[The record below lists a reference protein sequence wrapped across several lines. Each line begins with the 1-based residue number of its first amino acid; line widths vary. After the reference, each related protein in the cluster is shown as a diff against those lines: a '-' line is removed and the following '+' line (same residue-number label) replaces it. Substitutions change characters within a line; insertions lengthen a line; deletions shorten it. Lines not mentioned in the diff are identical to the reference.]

1 MKDRVLR
8 VFTVL
13 IVLLTLGGNLCLA
26 QESKKTNLEILE
38 QNISAELDKFF
49 FYPDINRNLQFVFLV
64 ESVKK
69 DKSEKKFIESV
80 IKKSADKNKIRLS
93 FSKDDEMS
101 SADSVFYKAKVN
113 IEKLNTL
120 YPRFGRNTFLGE
132 KSLVREISS
141 GLKVEIKLNN
151 GTVAVSD
158 NISTVFKGDIPYDD
172 YAQYESEEFRFTQ
185 SSPPDISFLES
196 IIFPAAI
203 VAVSIAA
210 TVLFFTVRSK

>member
-13 IVLLTLGGNLCLA
+13 IVLLTLGGNLCFA
-26 QESKKTNLEILE
+26 QDGKKTNLEILE

-49 FYPDINRNLQFVFLV
+49 FYPDMNRNLQFVFFV
-64 ESVKK
+64 ESGKK

-80 IKKSADKNKIRLS
+80 IRKSADKNKIRLS
-93 FSKDDEMS
+93 FSKDDQMS
-101 SADSVFYKAKVN
+101 SADSVYYKAKVN

-120 YPRFGRNTFLGE
+120 YPRFGKNTFLGE
-132 KSLVREISS
+132 KTLVREISS
-141 GLKVEIKLNN
+141 GLKVEIKLNE
-151 GTVAVSD
+151 GAIAVSD
-158 NISTVFKGDIPYDD
+158 NINTVFKGDIPYDD
-172 YAQYESEEFRFTQ
+172 YSQYETEEYRFTQ
-185 SSPPDISFLES
+185 SSPPNISFIES

>member
-13 IVLLTLGGNLCLA
+13 IVLLTLGGNLCFA
-26 QESKKTNLEILE
+26 QDSKKTNLEILE

-49 FYPDINRNLQFVFLV
+49 FYPDINRNLQFVFFV
-64 ESVKK
+64 ESGKK
-69 DKSEKKFIESV
+69 DKSEKRFIESV
-80 IKKSADKNKIRLS
+80 IKKSADKNKIKLS
-93 FSKDDEMS
+93 FSKDDQMS
-101 SADSVFYKAKVN
+101 SADSVYYKAKVN

-120 YPRFGRNTFLGE
+120 YPRFGKNTFLGE
-132 KSLVREISS
+132 KTLVREISS
-141 GLKVEIKLNN
+141 GLKVEIKLND
-151 GTVAVSD
+151 GAIAVSD

-172 YAQYESEEFRFTQ
+172 YAQYETEEYRFTQ
-185 SSPPDISFLES
+185 SSPPNISFIES

>member
-13 IVLLTLGGNLCLA
+13 IVLLTLGGNLCFA
-26 QESKKTNLEILE
+26 QDGKKTNLEILE

-49 FYPDINRNLQFVFLV
+49 FYPDINRNLQFVFFV
-64 ESVKK
+64 ESGKK
-69 DKSEKKFIESV
+69 DKSEKRFIESV

-93 FSKDDEMS
+93 FSKDDQMS
-101 SADSVFYKAKVN
+101 SADSVYYKAKIN

-120 YPRFGRNTFLGE
+120 YPRFSGNTFLGE
-132 KSLVREISS
+132 KTLVREISS
-141 GLKVEIKLNN
+141 GLKVEIKLND
-151 GTVAVSD
+151 GAIAVSD
-158 NISTVFKGDIPYDD
+158 NINTVFKGDIPYDD
-172 YAQYESEEFRFTQ
+172 YLQYESEEYRFTQ
-185 SSPPDISFLES
+185 SSPPNISFIES